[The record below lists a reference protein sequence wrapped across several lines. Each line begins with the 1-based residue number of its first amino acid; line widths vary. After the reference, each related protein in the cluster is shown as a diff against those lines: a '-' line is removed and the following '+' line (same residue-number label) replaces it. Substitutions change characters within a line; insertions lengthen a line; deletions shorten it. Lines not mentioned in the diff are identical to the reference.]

1 MGTAGPIWLILF
13 FNVRN
18 SPNEIFMK
26 KKMEKL
32 PGKLENSRE
41 TDGAF
46 FYGIF
51 VMDMRNFCFVL
62 FVMVLEKFSGKKNL
76 DNYKGKLE
84 NSDKRCREEVS
95 SYSTLQVIA
104 LFIQI

>member
-1 MGTAGPIWLILF
+1 MEKKIGKVARKIGKFGKKLNVLFSMGTAGPIWLILF

-46 FYGIF
+46 FLW
-51 VMDMRNFCFVL
+51 DFCD
-62 FVMVLEKFSGKKNL
+62 G
-76 DNYKGKLE
+76 Y
-84 NSDKRCREEVS
+84 
-95 SYSTLQVIA
+95 A
-104 LFIQI
+104 